1 MHPTNIKNKV
11 GYLGPHEK
19 ILDVG
24 YKKHVVLQEGGDVPL
39 WMNPQERVST
49 KFDHYND
56 MSLKDNTK
64 SELLGKIKSTGVG
77 MSVMKGKKV
86 GGL

>member
-1 MHPTNIKNKV
+1 
-11 GYLGPHEK
+11 
-19 ILDVG
+19 
-24 YKKHVVLQEGGDVPL
+24 
-39 WMNPQERVST
+39 MNPQERVST
-49 KFDHYND
+49 KFGHYND

-77 MSVMKGKKV
+77 ISVMKGKKV

>member
-39 WMNPQERVST
+39 WMNPQEQVDTNFSQY
-49 KFDHYND
+49 DD
-56 MSLKDNTK
+56 PQLKDKTN
-64 SELLGKIKSTGVG
+64 SVIKFIPRIPI
-77 MSVMKGKKV
+77 
-86 GGL
+86 